1 MTTLDL
7 QRPVGSTSE
16 FFRFEATR
24 KLDKNTRSRLG
35 QYMTPAPI
43 GRFMASMF
51 DDFGGCL
58 RVLDPGAGVG
68 SLTASFVDHILDLN
82 EHPEEVSMFAYEI
95 DPKLIEYLRATMDE
109 AVSSCVGAGVRASGE
124 TCPDDF
130 IQIFSEYLRPN
141 LFSEFDDRAT
151 TFSHVIMN
159 PPYGKI
165 RSGSATSN
173 ALRRAEIEVPNLY
186 SAFILIAATLLRENG
201 EIVAILPRSFCNG
214 AYFSAFRKR
223 FFDMMVIKGIHVFN
237 QRNSNFSDDDVLQ
250 ENVIIHAAK
259 TSVTTTTVKITS
271 SDNGRFL
278 SDPESGHWITEDM
291 TQRRVDHSAVVSP
304 EDPDLI
310 IRIEATGL
318 DHIVVD
324 QVKRFPASLPDIG
337 VEVSTGPVVDFRLKS
352 ELQSEPSSGSAPLL
366 YPTHFSKGDLE
377 WPKDTKK
384 PNAIKINENSRR
396 WLWQNRGYFV
406 VTKRFTSKE
415 ERRRIVASVY
425 ESDLP
430 GELIGF
436 ENHLNVYH
444 CRQNGFEKSLAI
456 GLCNYL
462 NSGLL
467 DRYFRVFSGHTQVN
481 ATDLRSIPY
490 PAREMLESIGHRSG
504 DWRLTQQEIDEI
516 IGENIPGMQDQSN
529 PVAAQKKIEQAI
541 EILKTL
547 GLPRGVL
554 NSRSALTLL
563 ALVDLKPFGSWD
575 ELGRPLIGITPIM
588 DFCREHYQ
596 SDYAPNTRE
605 TFRRN
610 TMHQFVE
617 AGIALYNPDDPER
630 AVNSPLACYQ
640 ISEDVVELLRSF
652 DTGSWKARV
661 EDYKQRHDSLI
672 EIWQQERRTRM
683 IPVQLNPGITINLTP
698 GEHSELINNVITE
711 FAPRFVPGAEVV
723 YVGDTG
729 DKTAYL
735 ASDILDELGVT
746 VNLRGKM
753 PDTILY
759 YREQNWLM
767 LIEAVTSHGPVNPKR
782 HTELANIFDV
792 STAGVVYVT
801 AFPSR
806 SVMARFLDDISWETE
821 VWCADA
827 PSHLIHFD
835 GDSFLGPFRN

>member
-1 MTTLDL
+1 MTTVDI

-24 KLDKNTRSRLG
+24 KLDKFTRARLG

-43 GRFMASMF
+43 GRFMAAMF
-51 DDFGGCL
+51 DDFGSSL

-68 SLTASFVDHILDLN
+68 SLTAAFVDHIRELD
-82 EHPEEVSMFAYEI
+82 ERPRDVSLFAYEI
-95 DPKLIEYLRATMDE
+95 DPNMIEYLRATMHE
-109 AVSSCVGAGVRASGE
+109 AVTSCADAGIRASSE

-130 IQIFSEYLRPN
+130 IQVFSEYLRPN
-141 LFSEFDDRAT
+141 LFSEFYDRET

-165 RSGSATSN
+165 RSGSAASN
-173 ALRRAEIEVPNLY
+173 ALNRAAIAVPNLY
-186 SAFILIAATLLRENG
+186 AAFLLISAMLLQQGG
-201 EIVAILPRSFCNG
+201 EMVAIVPRSFCNG
-214 AYFSAFRKR
+214 AYFSAFRQR
-223 FFDMMVIKGIHVFN
+223 FFEMMVIKGIHVFN
-237 QRNSNFSDDDVLQ
+237 QRNSAFSGDDVLQ
-250 ENVIIHAAK
+250 ENVIIHAAR
-259 TSVTTTTVKITS
+259 TSVPSTVNISS
-271 SDNGRFL
+271 SDNGNFVF
-278 SDPESGHWITEDM
+278 DTESRHWITEDM
-291 TQRRVDHSAVVSP
+291 TRRRVDHSAVVCP
-304 EDPDLI
+304 EDPNLL
-310 IRIEATGL
+310 IRIETNGM
-318 DHIVVD
+318 DHLAVD
-324 QVKRFPASLPDIG
+324 HVNRFPASLVDIG

-352 ELQSEPSSGSAPLL
+352 ELRSKPCPGSAPLL

-384 PNAIKINENSRR
+384 PNVIIINENSRR
-396 WLWQNRGYFV
+396 WLWQNRDYFV

-425 ESDLP
+425 DSDLP

-444 CRQNGFEKSLAI
+444 CRQSGFEKSLAI

-490 PAREMLESIGHRSG
+490 PAREMLERIGHQSG
-504 DWRLTQQEIDEI
+504 DWRITQQEIDEI
-516 IGENIPGMQDQSN
+516 IGEYIPGMQDQRN
-529 PVAAQKKIEQAI
+529 PVTAQEKIDQAI
-541 EILKTL
+541 EILKIL
-547 GLPRGVL
+547 GLPREVL
-554 NSRSALTLL
+554 NARSALTLL
-563 ALVDLKPFGSWD
+563 ALIDLKPIGSWD
-575 ELGRPLIGITPIM
+575 EMGRPLMGITPIM
-588 DFCREHYQ
+588 EFCREHYRR
-596 SDYAPNTRE
+596 DYAPNTRE

-617 AGIALYNPDDPER
+617 AGIALYNPDDPDR

-640 ISEDVVELLRSF
+640 ISEDVVLLLRSF
-652 DTGSWKARV
+652 GSESWDASVQRYM
-661 EDYKQRHDSLI
+661 DRHDSLT
-672 EIWQQERRTRM
+672 EIRRQERRMRV
-683 IPVQLNPGITINLTP
+683 IPVQLKTGTTINLTP
-698 GEHSELINNVITE
+698 GDHSELINIIAE
-711 FAPRFVPGAEVV
+711 FAPRFAPNAEVV
-723 YVGDTG
+723 YIGDTG
-729 DKTAYL
+729 DKAAYFCPQV
-735 ASDILDELGVT
+735 LDELGIS
-746 VNLRGKM
+746 VNLRGKV
-753 PDTILY
+753 PDAILY
-759 YREQNWLM
+759 YRERNWLM
-767 LIEAVTSHGPVNPKR
+767 LIEAVTSHGPVNPQR
-782 HTELANIFDV
+782 HAELANIFDV

-806 SVMARFLDDISWETE
+806 TVMARFLGDISWETE